1 MDIAWRSCTRMLS
14 GKLKIFSFAK
24 EVISI
29 YQFISV
35 CIQLS
40 ASKPV
45 YSFASLVEDS
55 RENHTDLIIPD
66 GFPKEIFAK
75 YQHESIDFRDIG
87 ADGVLDNSDD
97 GMPFTVISS
106 LLIANT
112 DNLAKAFPDKR
123 QLEFIV
129 KLVKLVERI
138 QSAADEQ
145 DMTSD
150 SYFWKLFVVFSRG
163 CQRHLKK
170 DK

>member
-75 YQHESIDFRDIG
+75 YYTNTKVLISGTSALMVYWTTAMMECHSLSFRPY
-87 ADGVLDNSDD
+87 L
-97 GMPFTVISS
+97 
-106 LLIANT
+106 
-112 DNLAKAFPDKR
+112 
-123 QLEFIV
+123 
-129 KLVKLVERI
+129 
-138 QSAADEQ
+138 
-145 DMTSD
+145 
-150 SYFWKLFVVFSRG
+150 SRT
-163 CQRHLKK
+163 QII
-170 DK
+170 